1 LRLRKTPEN
10 AEISARG
17 LWPDSLANALLPC
30 IDRAPGSRA
39 SFAPPNG
46 LAFPV
51 TCPVTIADAARSSFP
66 PKGITV
72 PHTALPYETVG
83 ELLEQLGRID
93 PRRVRLSPPPGKATE
108 KDVLALLDHENRL
121 YELVDGVLVEKIMGL
136 KESALAADLVGRVS
150 PFVREHDLGIVAG
163 ADGTLRLLPRLIRI
177 PDLSFISWDQLPSR
191 EYPVQPIP
199 DLYPDLAVEV
209 LSAGN
214 TVQEIERK
222 LKEYFLAGTR
232 LVWII
237 DPDARIVHVYT
248 SPDDWT
254 ILEETDTLT
263 GGEILPGFKLPLRQL
278 FARLPR
284 AASGRKT
291 ANEKQ
296 PAKRGGRGNGK
307 RKRR

>member
-1 LRLRKTPEN
+1 MPQ
-10 AEISARG
+10 
-17 LWPDSLANALLPC
+17 
-30 IDRAPGSRA
+30 
-39 SFAPPNG
+39 
-46 LAFPV
+46 
-51 TCPVTIADAARSSFP
+51 
-66 PKGITV
+66 
-72 PHTALPYETVG
+72 TALPYETVG

-136 KESALAADLVGRVS
+136 KESVLAMLLGRRMGN
-150 PFVREHDLGIVAG
+150 FVEEYDLGIVAG
-163 ADGTLRLLPRLIRI
+163 SDGALRLMPRLVRI
-177 PDLSFISWDQLPSR
+177 PDVSFISWSQLPSR
-191 EYPVQPIP
+191 EYPAKPIP

-237 DPDARIVHVYT
+237 DPDARTVHVYT

-254 ILEETDTLT
+254 ILEETDTLP
-263 GGEILPGFKLPLRQL
+263 GGEVLPGFKLALRQL

-291 ANEKQ
+291 ANGKR
-296 PAKRGGRGNGK
+296 PAKRSGRGNGRKK
-307 RKRR
+307 RG